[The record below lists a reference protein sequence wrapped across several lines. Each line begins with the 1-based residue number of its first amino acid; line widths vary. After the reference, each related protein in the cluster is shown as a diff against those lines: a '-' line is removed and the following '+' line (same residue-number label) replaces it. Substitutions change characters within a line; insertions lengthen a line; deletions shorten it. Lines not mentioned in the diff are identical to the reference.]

1 MNTDINKNK
10 IRLFTD
16 LNAWKEA
23 HKLVLM
29 IYKITKDFP
38 KEEIF
43 GLTSQIR
50 RAVISITSN
59 IAEGF
64 SRQTYKDKIQFYSI
78 AKSSLTEVQSQ
89 LLIAK
94 DLNYINKQDFN
105 DIASQAI
112 TTHKLLNG
120 LIKKSKNIQSMS
132 SRGIGD
138 SSFQIPNS
146 NNGFTMIEL
155 LVVMAIIGIIA
166 ATFLLS
172 YNKARN
178 SKELLLARE
187 QIAGDIRMAQNYS
200 YNVLKFNGSFPAG
213 GYGVHFDISAPKKY
227 IIFADLGPIPN
238 QTYDGASETFQE
250 MNLPRSVDISKLRA
264 NGDSVDID
272 PVDIVFKPPYGNVFI
287 TSSSPDLKIEIKN
300 SDGETKIITVNDSRL
315 IN

>member
-1 MNTDINKNK
+1 MGNNANK
-10 IRLFTD
+10 IKSFTD

-78 AKSSLTEVQSQ
+78 AKSSLTEAQSQ
-89 LLIAK
+89 LLIAR
-94 DLNYINKQDFN
+94 DLNYINQQDFN
-105 DIASQAI
+105 DIANQTVIA
-112 TTHKLLNG
+112 HKLLNG
-120 LIKKSKNIQSMS
+120 LIKKSKNIQN
-132 SRGIGD
+132 
-138 SSFQIPNS
+138 SSFQVPNS
-146 NNGFTMIEL
+146 NNGFTLIEM
-155 LVVMAIIGIIA
+155 LVVVFIISIIA
-166 ATFLLS
+166 AVALPF

-213 GYGVHFDISAPKKY
+213 GYGIDFSPSRGTY
-227 IIFADLGPIPN
+227 IIFADTNSN
-238 QTYDGASETFQE
+238 QNHDGAAEVFQE
-250 MNLPRSVDISKLRA
+250 IDFPRSVEISSLKGDGSDVNFADI
-264 NGDSVDID
+264 I
-272 PVDIVFKPPYGNVFI
+272 FKPPYGNVSI
-287 TSSSPDLKIEIKN
+287 TSPLKVSPLSHTNLEIEIKN
-300 SDGETKIITVNDSRL
+300 SDGETKAITVNDSRL
-315 IN
+315 ISF